1 MRDRDGGLLGRVE
14 VNLWN
19 QSWEEGSIDPGTVWG
34 PALSLN
40 TKELRGNQGEAAG
53 LELCVFPVCCIGT
66 QSIASYFVKDGLLTI
81 ELRES

>member
-1 MRDRDGGLLGRVE
+1 MRHRDGGALGRVE

-40 TKELRGNQGEAAG
+40 TKRLRGNQGERLQA
-53 LELCVFPVCCIGT
+53 LSCVFSQCV
-66 QSIASYFVKDGLLTI
+66 VL
-81 ELRES
+81 EHRV